1 MRRGLI
7 RAAAAGAALL
17 AALPAGAAQPISLR
31 DSFALGSGAL
41 CSAQL
46 AGRDP
51 AATGMF
57 DRAYAITCR
66 DAAVPVGHLYALRIG
81 GDDPAR
87 RLAGL
92 RSAAADCAP
101 PATAQIESLGR
112 VETAECRL
120 K

>member
-31 DSFALGSGAL
+31 DSFPLGSGAL
-41 CSAQL
+41 CSVQL

-57 DRAYAITCR
+57 DRAYAIACR
-66 DAAVPVGHLYALRIG
+66 DAAVAVAHLSALRIG
-81 GDDPAR
+81 RADPAR
-87 RLAGL
+87 RLSGL
-92 RSAAADCAP
+92 RGAAADCAA
-101 PATAQIESLGR
+101 PAPADIEGLGR
-112 VETAECRL
+112 
-120 K
+120 